1 MSRDELDAEVR
12 AFRLQLRELVK
23 KSDRLELEVEQVRH
37 KQNEI
42 RSVLIVLLDELD
54 KIDALQAHSKTGT
67 GG

>member
-42 RSVLIVLLDELD
+42 RSVLIVLLDGLD
-54 KIDALQAHSKTGT
+54 KIDELQAHSKTGT